1 MAKKNM
7 YKNILV
13 IVIGLLCIDYIF
25 KIQYL
30 AFIAFSIGLVSILI
44 PAMAFGVDWL
54 WAKIGFILGWV
65 NSKILLTLLYFLML
79 LPIALLRRVFGS
91 SVLQL
96 NNSQELKSLYNNR
109 NHLYKKEDL
118 IDTW

>member
-1 MAKKNM
+1 MADKNI

-30 AFIAFSIGLVSILI
+30 AFTAFLIGLLSILI
-44 PAMAFGVDWL
+44 PVMAFAIDWL
-54 WAKIGFILGWV
+54 WSKIGFVLGWV
-65 NSKILLTLLYFLML
+65 NSKILLTLLYFLIL
-79 LPIALLRRVFGS
+79 LPIALLRKFFGNP
-91 SVLQL
+91 VLQL
-96 NNSQELKSLYNNR
+96 NNPEKLKSLYNNR

-118 IDTW
+118 SDTW